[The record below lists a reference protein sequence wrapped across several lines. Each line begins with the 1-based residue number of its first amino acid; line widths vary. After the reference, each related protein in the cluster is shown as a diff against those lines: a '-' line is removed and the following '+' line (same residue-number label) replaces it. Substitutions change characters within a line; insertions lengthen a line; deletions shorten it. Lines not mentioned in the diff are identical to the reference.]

1 MSTFLN
7 IWFIGLIVISLAIS
21 FHYRNKNGDRLSF
34 GGTLFILILWP
45 LTFISCLFL
54 LILFLIE
61 ERNEPNDD
69 VHIHVVIKN
78 KEDDKK

>member
-1 MSTFLN
+1 MNTFLN
-7 IWFIGLIVISLAIS
+7 IWFIGLILFSLVIS
-21 FHYRNKNGDRLSF
+21 FHYRNINGDRFSF

-45 LTFISCLFL
+45 LTFISFLFL
-54 LILFLIE
+54 LILIWIE

-69 VHIHVVIKN
+69 IHIHVVIKN